1 MSVANAPH
9 PQTGALGSGSPRL
22 DISTSYDHGAIL
34 YRYPCGAVE
43 VVCNPKTTDFPHRD
57 RVTTPD
63 KARDRGV
70 EVARRAATQFRRAAL
85 AADLRYLL
93 TTTYR
98 ENLLDY
104 PSSKGHIQAVLRGL
118 RRRHSGLRYVGAP
131 EMQKRGA
138 WHWHVLLDRRIE
150 AAEVRELWRD
160 QVGDGNIDLQHF
172 RDPVRGALYA
182 AKYVRKGFGEFRVPG
197 VRYLRSRNI
206 EVQCEKATQSAA
218 YEFLAAGGWSGEVFA
233 LDTGGWWAASWR

>member
-1 MSVANAPH
+1 M
-9 PQTGALGSGSPRL
+9 
-22 DISTSYDHGAIL
+22 
-34 YRYPCGAVE
+34 
-43 VVCNPKTTDFPHRD
+43 
-57 RVTTPD
+57 
-63 KARDRGV
+63 
-70 EVARRAATQFRRAAL
+70 RAATQFRRAAL

-104 PSSKGHIQAVLRGL
+104 PTSKGHIQAVLRGL
-118 RRRHSGLRYVGAP
+118 RRRYSDFRYVGAP

-138 WHWHVLLDRRIE
+138 WHWHVLVDRRLP
-150 AAEVRELWRD
+150 ASEVRELWRA

-172 RDPVRGALYA
+172 SDPVKGALYA

-206 EVQCEKATQSAA
+206 EVQSVKLSESEAA
-218 YEFLAAGGWSGEVFA
+218 EALAQAGWSGEMFA